1 MRFLK
6 PSLIVSLLLACTL
19 LPLTWL
25 RGPAPVPNND
35 PRIAITD
42 LMPSL
47 RAEDRGRIARE
58 LGPFALAGAWQ
69 LASDN
74 ALFGN
79 YSALGQFAD
88 GTLIA
93 FGDRNDAL
101 YFTPPDRPGPWRAE
115 MYRPIEGSSRRGYID
130 VDAESLFI
138 DPVRQDLFVGYEGS
152 PYYYHFSRTLSWR
165 ETIPAPVLDRWNG
178 NQGPEAMARLAD
190 GRVVVIGE
198 LYARWFS
205 RRLHP
210 ALLYPGMPR
219 PDEMPAL
226 FEVEMPEGFRPT
238 ELALLPDGRLLVL
251 GRKLT
256 LAGFRT
262 TISIADP
269 AAIRPGG
276 VLPTRELARITDP
289 RLREN
294 YEGMTVTRDAD
305 GAVAVWLI
313 ADSNLM
319 VWAQR
324 TLLLKLRLR
333 PGQRL
338 SDL

>member
-1 MRFLK
+1 M
-6 PSLIVSLLLACTL
+6 I
-19 LPLTWL
+19 
-25 RGPAPVPNND
+25 PV
-35 PRIAITD
+35 AITD

-178 NQGPEAMARLAD
+178 NQGRK
-190 GRVVVIGE
+190 
-198 LYARWFS
+198 RW
-205 RRLHP
+205 R
-210 ALLYPGMPR
+210 G
-219 PDEMPAL
+219 
-226 FEVEMPEGFRPT
+226 
-238 ELALLPDGRLLVL
+238 
-251 GRKLT
+251 
-256 LAGFRT
+256 
-262 TISIADP
+262 
-269 AAIRPGG
+269 
-276 VLPTRELARITDP
+276 LPT
-289 RLREN
+289 
-294 YEGMTVTRDAD
+294 
-305 GAVAVWLI
+305 GAW
-313 ADSNLM
+313 
-319 VWAQR
+319 W
-324 TLLLKLRLR
+324 
-333 PGQRL
+333 
-338 SDL
+338 